1 MAIQID
7 GKIFRNIQEQVEKNK
22 NDIAAFS
29 SIQFTLNNFGI
40 TVLGRVDAETDI
52 PEGTYEYGDAYLVGT
67 EDPYDIYI
75 FTRDGA
81 DGEFINMG
89 PLTVIGPQGPKGE
102 QGDAG
107 IITIGTVTTGAAGSN
122 AAVTNSGTAQNA
134 ILNFVI
140 PKGDKGDTGSQ
151 GIQGP
156 KGETGAQG
164 IQGVQGPQG
173 DPGESFM
180 IMGTITDTSQLP
192 DPTQTPRNYAYVYK
206 DGSQLT
212 PDLMYFITGTVG
224 SEVWSYASF
233 AQIGTTVSVGGNP
246 VSTFNADTKQDLI
259 DSSHKLSADLTQ
271 DGSTNKVFTDT
282 EKTKLSGIETGA
294 QVNTVT
300 SVNSKT
306 GTVTLTAS
314 DVGALPS
321 NTTFVSSVNGSSGA
335 VTGLVPDTRTINSKP
350 LSSNVTLTASDVGA
364 LPSNTTFVSSVNGSS
379 GAVTGLVPD
388 TRTINSKP
396 LSSNVTLTASDVGAV
411 VKLANLST
419 YRQAYGKSNAGIA
432 EMINCES
439 SSVAETLIY
448 RDSNGRAQIEAPS
461 ADKDIANKAYVDGLT
476 SLATIRDMIYPVGS
490 IYMSVDNTSP
500 ATLFGGTWVALNSG
514 NKVKIP
520 TGDLL
525 VDTGEVHNV
534 SNSQALKMK
543 DFSSGTDITSGAIG
557 MYNGNACN
565 YNQFPSGSAQS
576 ALSPSN
582 LYAKTNSNVEEVYMW
597 KRTA

>member
-364 LPSNTTFVSSVNGSS
+364 
-379 GAVTGLVPD
+379 
-388 TRTINSKP
+388 
-396 LSSNVTLTASDVGAV
+396 V